1 MLPLAGRR
9 ILKSRRALSHNAQA
23 ITLRKSAMAK
33 LARYRYSVAT
43 NGCIE
48 THPRIMNRLFKLLVG
63 VCVVLVASFVLLHL
77 GTDRHPRAIAVNE
90 PPMECEDTP
99 DIANDCV
106 NDNDDDTS
114 ADPAPELTPPN
125 TQG

>member
-1 MLPLAGRR
+1 
-9 ILKSRRALSHNAQA
+9 
-23 ITLRKSAMAK
+23 
-33 LARYRYSVAT
+33 
-43 NGCIE
+43 
-48 THPRIMNRLFKLLVG
+48 MNRLFKLLVG
-63 VCVVLVASFVLLHL
+63 VCVVLVASFTLLHL

-106 NDNDDDTS
+106 NDDDDTS